1 FATAVRLSVSLY
13 TAGTNL
19 KLAEG
24 YICHRVPECTRS
36 PLAER
41 GDREVRVTHLA
52 ISREGEGWGPGASER
67 GPV

>member
-1 FATAVRLSVSLY
+1 MVSAVRLSVSLY

-36 PLAER
+36 PLAEQE
-41 GDREVRVTHLA
+41 DREVRVTHLA
-52 ISREGEGWGPGASER
+52 IAAAGAGWGAESER